1 MPVDPTTAALAMT
14 AATTIVGAM
23 TTNAWETARARTVQ
37 LFQRRGRSSQET
49 EAQLDRSAARVTRA
63 EESDAARESQITRWR
78 EDLEDLL
85 HDYPDAADDLQSLV
99 REVQQ
104 QLPPVQQQWVAHI
117 TAHGGIAAGAMG
129 PGSGVHI
136 HNYSG
141 AEQPRP
147 ATPAPAA
154 ADNTGDAE

>member
-23 TTNAWETARARTVQ
+23 ATSTWETARTWTVQ
-37 LFQRRGRSSQET
+37 LFQRRGRSPQEV
-49 EAQLDRSAARVTRA
+49 EAQLDRSVARVTRA
-63 EESDAARESQITRWR
+63 EDSGTARQAQITRWR

-85 HDYPDAADDLQSLV
+85 HDHPDAADDLESLV

-104 QLPPVQQQWVAHI
+104 LLPPVQQQWVTHV
-117 TAHGGIAAGAMG
+117 TAHGGIAAGAVG

-136 HNYSG
+136 HNHSGPGQVRPAAPESNSVVNTGG
-141 AEQPRP
+141 AE
-147 ATPAPAA
+147 
-154 ADNTGDAE
+154 